1 MKIMA
6 FYYIVKSHNLMKI
19 QNVFTDLF
27 FFFFFFLPLNINQL
41 PLYQTMKESMHLS
54 MKLLLQ

>member
-27 FFFFFFLPLNINQL
+27 FFFFFFLPQHLTFRPSPFLPSLICNQ
-41 PLYQTMKESMHLS
+41 YFS
-54 MKLLLQ
+54 